1 MSPQKLVLLTSDDGA
16 VVLSKVIL
24 APTSPKAEQVS
35 SYVVESSRTAEV
47 LAFVKRAE
55 ALECFEE
62 EVERSNA
69 Q

>member
-1 MSPQKLVLLTSDDGA
+1 MPPQKLVLLTSDNGA
-16 VVLSKVIL
+16 VVLSKVL
-24 APTSPKAEQVS
+24 LPPTSPKAASVS

-47 LAFVKRAE
+47 MAFIKRAE